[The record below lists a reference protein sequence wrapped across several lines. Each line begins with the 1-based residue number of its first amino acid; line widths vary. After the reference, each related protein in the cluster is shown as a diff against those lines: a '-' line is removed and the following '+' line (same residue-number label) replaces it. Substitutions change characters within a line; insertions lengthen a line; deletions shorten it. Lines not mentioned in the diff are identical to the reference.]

1 MDEKS
6 ARDASLGL
14 LRQWVWCGHFGP
26 KSDGG
31 VGCRDPSSRKAFDF
45 CYLWKHWSQNAD
57 VKKFN
62 GLLVRNAAI
71 SASSRKFAASWYS
84 IPRLR
89 KPWAILHL
97 KSTKP
102 QKQGERQFR
111 FVGDG
116 NSSFAW
122 RVRKTSVLGCKTS
135 AGDLAWGESAVNDS
149 RDRPSSSV
157 FPTEFWPNHPVRHAC
172 GGVFFGTVVT
182 FSE

>member
-6 ARDASLGL
+6 ARDASAGL
-14 LRQWVWCGHFGP
+14 LRQLVCRGRFGP
-26 KSDGG
+26 KSDSE
-31 VGCRDPSSRKAFDF
+31 VGCRDPSSRKVFDF

-71 SASSRKFAASWYS
+71 SASSRKFAAFWSS

-89 KPWAILHL
+89 KPWAIVRI

-102 QKQGERQFR
+102 RKQRERQFR

-116 NSSFAW
+116 SSSFAW
-122 RVRKTSVLGCKTS
+122 RVRTTSVVGCKES
-135 AGDLAWGESAVNDS
+135 AGEIAWRESAVNDS
-149 RDRPSSSV
+149 RARPSSSV
-157 FPTEFWPNHPVRHAC
+157 FPTEFWPIHPVWHAC
-172 GGVFFGTVVT
+172 GGVLFWTVAT